1 MDKKF
6 QDIHYINPA
15 CEEVFVMRQ
24 VHINE
29 INMHETSI
37 EIFINTINPL
47 TGETEEKL
55 ACVFLPKLKGYKLVI
70 D

>member
-6 QDIHYINPA
+6 QDIRYINSA
-15 CEEVFVMRQ
+15 CEVVFIMRQ
-24 VHINE
+24 VNITE

-47 TGETEEKL
+47 TGAIEDKL
-55 ACVFLPKLKGYKLVI
+55 ACIFLPKLKGYKLVI
-70 D
+70 E